1 MKKLLL
7 FICLLIA
14 TVSFAQSASE
24 QEILRILD
32 TQTRSWN
39 AGDIPGFMRGY
50 WESDSLMFIGKSG
63 ITYGYAQTL
72 ANYLKNYPGKEDMGI
87 LTFDIKKTNM
97 LADDACFVIGK
108 WHLKREQ
115 KGDLSG
121 HFTLLFRKLKGQ
133 WVIVADHSS

>member
-1 MKKLLL
+1 MKKLS
-7 FICLLIA
+7 LLISLL
-14 TVSFAQSASE
+14 VSLTALAQTADE
-24 QEILRILD
+24 KEILRMLER
-32 TQTRSWN
+32 QTKSWN
-39 AGDIPGFMRGY
+39 KGDVPGFMEGY

-72 ANYLKNYPGKEDMGI
+72 ANYLKNYPSKEDMGK
-87 LTFDIKKTNM
+87 LTFDIKKVNM